1 MKGPRK
7 RVFFYCQ
14 SASSRQPLTVR
25 TLMLSLFLLLL
36 LLAVRCSAEQAF
48 FLRSESMT
56 DGRVLVHS
64 FKTDSMSG
72 AYLIGR
78 FDRDLPGLFP
88 VELRIQA
95 HRDIVIR
102 PEAIRLQKSGVAV
115 PALRPKEIWASYRMN
130 SLDDYPFVFRM
141 ILERP
146 AFAIAPSPA
155 WIHEQSM
162 LDTASPQ
169 QRRIRYESMATRV
182 DHAFTA
188 TPIKRF
194 ETRVITLLFPLPVPD
209 HKTPYNIVDESKQLP
224 SITFYFERHDT
235 EPLYDAAKA
244 QAVDTF
250 LKERRRLYERD
261 LRDLFDEHEQL
272 HDHET
277 LRSKEKGR

>member
-1 MKGPRK
+1 MRI
-7 RVFFYCQ
+7 VI
-14 SASSRQPLTVR
+14 
-25 TLMLSLFLLLL
+25 LSVVLLLGL
-36 LLAVRCSAEQAF
+36 RCSAEQAF
-48 FLRSESMT
+48 YLRSEAMT
-56 DGRVLVHS
+56 DGSVLVHS
-64 FKTDSMSG
+64 FKNDSMSG

-78 FDRDLPGLFP
+78 FDRQLPGLFP

-115 PALRPKEIWASYRMN
+115 AALRPKEIWAAYRMQ

-209 HKTPYNIVDESKQLP
+209 PKTPYSIVDESKQLP
-224 SITFYFERHDT
+224 SVTFYYERHDT
-235 EPLYDAAKA
+235 EPLYDAVKA
-244 QAVDTF
+244 EAVDAF